1 MPPSA
6 ELDDAFA
13 ASLETWMPKSATWLL
28 AVSGGL
34 DSMVLLHF
42 LHRVGYRSLL
52 VCHINH
58 QLRGAESEADAA
70 LVRSVSEALGLECHT
85 ARVNVSA
92 DAAARKCSIEY
103 AARELRYRAFT
114 EVGAERNLSDVVT
127 AHHADDQVET
137 VLINLFRGTGACGI
151 SGMEPVSER
160 LVGAGRL
167 RIFRPFLSLRRR
179 ELERYAK
186 EHDVAYR
193 QDQSNF
199 EDFAL
204 RNRVRNTLIPWIND
218 VFARDVS
225 SAVLRA
231 AVLAARDEAWISGA
245 LGELPQK
252 GSGLDVAALRG
263 MPGAMRDRLLLQ
275 WLRENEIPDCGFEE
289 VSRLSGLLLSD
300 RRPAKINLPGGWH
313 ARRRAGILF
322 LEKAGG

>member
-1 MPPSA
+1 
-6 ELDDAFA
+6 
-13 ASLETWMPKSATWLL
+13 
-28 AVSGGL
+28 
-34 DSMVLLHF
+34 MVLLDF

-58 QLRGAESEADAA
+58 QLRGAESEADANF
-70 LVRSVSEALGLECHT
+70 VQSTCESLGLECHT

-92 DAAARKCSIEY
+92 DVAARKCSIEY
-103 AARELRYRAFT
+103 AARELRYRAFA
-114 EVGAERNLSDVVT
+114 ELGAERNLSKVVT

-137 VLINLFRGTGACGI
+137 VLINLFRGTGARGV
-151 SGMEPVSER
+151 SGMDPVSIRIDEESR
-160 LVGAGRL
+160 LS
-167 RIFRPFLSLRRR
+167 IYRPFLSLRRR

-186 EHDVAYR
+186 EHGVASR
-193 QDQSNF
+193 QDESNF
-199 EDFAL
+199 DDFAL
-204 RNRVRNTLIPWIND
+204 RNRVRNTLIPAINEI
-218 VFARDVS
+218 FARDVS

-231 AVLAARDEAWISGA
+231 AVLAERDEAWISGA

-252 GSGLDVAALRG
+252 GSGLDVAALRT